1 MSVGAPAR
9 IRTADTL
16 ITNQVLCL
24 LSYKGMVMSL
34 GQVGLWLLSRQVVL
48 LKPTFCTPV
57 QSFQAGVGNMVP
69 FGWYVWVVAVANL
82 QIV

>member
-1 MSVGAPAR
+1 
-9 IRTADTL
+9 
-16 ITNQVLCL
+16 
-24 LSYKGMVMSL
+24 MVMSL

-57 QSFQAGVGNMVP
+57 QSFQAGVGNMLP